1 MANDLSAD
9 LHHPIGWRLYGRR
22 LEPTRAR
29 RLPVDTVH
37 RRYLWQAEC
46 CLEPRHRDRRA
57 EQMVLLFTTA
67 AACEKLAL
75 GFRSNAFGN
84 ARKSPI
90 FCPRDDDA
98 CDGSIVWVI
107 EHVSDEE
114 AVCLQFIERRP
125 LQITPRKVI
134 RSGIVQ

>member
-1 MANDLSAD
+1 
-9 LHHPIGWRLYGRR
+9 
-22 LEPTRAR
+22 
-29 RLPVDTVH
+29 
-37 RRYLWQAEC
+37 
-46 CLEPRHRDRRA
+46 
-57 EQMVLLFTTA
+57 MVLLFTTA

-107 EHVSDEE
+107 EHVLDEE

-125 LQITPRKVI
+125 LQITTRKVI